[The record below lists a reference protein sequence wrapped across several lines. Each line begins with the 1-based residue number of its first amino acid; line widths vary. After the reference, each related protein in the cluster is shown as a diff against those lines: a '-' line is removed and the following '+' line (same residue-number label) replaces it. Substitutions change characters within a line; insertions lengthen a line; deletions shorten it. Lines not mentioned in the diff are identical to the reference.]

1 MSVLIN
7 FICCL
12 VPIASVRRKIRK
24 YLKTKYIR
32 YSNKRTVMNKKLLN
46 KPIMIWFDHSL
57 GGGTD
62 VYSLQQFTELCNQ
75 YVVLRIQ
82 YYAIYKSFKIHSPN
96 SHKTK
101 DCWIDNIQDLEN
113 LLNKLPIKHI
123 VVNDL
128 VGYNN
133 SLDILDLITKIKY
146 RNKTIK
152 VSFKCHDFQA
162 VCPNFTLVNCEGRFC
177 NLKYKYGCE
186 KCWKKIRLGN
196 NDIEDNILRSGAIDV
211 GSWRTAFDKF
221 FTTIVDEVV
230 VFSEFTRNI
239 FIRTYPILKTKIMV
253 VPHKVKNFSK
263 VIIPKHNNIN
273 IACLGN
279 ISYNKGAGIIREIC
293 DYIKSNPE
301 YGNVKIYIIGNIYD
315 GINEK
320 PENLVI
326 TGEYKQ
332 ENLPSIISKLK
343 IDCIFIP
350 SICPETFSYTTSEAM
365 SMGLPVACFNLGAPA
380 ERVSQYEKGLI
391 LREIDPVKA
400 LKKIIKFVQQ
410 LHKK

>member
-32 YSNKRTVMNKKLLN
+32 YSNKKIAMNKRLLD
-46 KPIMIWFDHSL
+46 KPLIIWFDHSL

-62 VYSLQQFTELCNQ
+62 IYSLQQFTEVCNE

-82 YYAIYKSFKIHSPN
+82 YYAIYKSFKIYFPN
-96 SHKTK
+96 NRKTK
-101 DCWIDNIQDLEN
+101 DYWIDNIHDLEN
-113 LLNKLPIKHI
+113 LLNELPIKHI
-123 VVNDL
+123 VINDL

-133 SLDILDLITKIKY
+133 SLDILDLITKIKHK
-146 RNKTIK
+146 NTTIK

-162 VCPNFTLVNCEGRFC
+162 ICPNFTLVNCEGQFC

-196 NDIEDNILRSGAIDV
+196 NDIENNILRSGAIDV
-211 GSWRTAFDKF
+211 ASWRMAFDKF
-221 FTTIVDEVV
+221 FTNIVDEVV
-230 VFSEFTRNI
+230 VFSEFTKNI
-239 FIRTYPILKTKIMV
+239 FERMYPILKTKIII
-253 VPHKVKNFSK
+253 VPHSVKKYSH
-263 VIIPKHNNIN
+263 ITIPKHDSIN

-279 ISYNKGAGIIREIC
+279 ISYNKGAQIIREMC
-293 DYIKSNPE
+293 SYIKNSTKYN
-301 YGNVKIYIIGNIYD
+301 NVNMYVIGNIYD
-315 GINEK
+315 SIVEK
-320 PENLVI
+320 PENLII

-332 ENLPSIISKLK
+332 ENLPHIISKLK

-365 SMGLPVACFNLGAPA
+365 SMGLPVVCFNLGAPA
-380 ERVSQYEKGLI
+380 ERISKYEQGLV
-391 LREIDPVKA
+391 LQEINSVKA
-400 LKKIIKFVQQ
+400 LKEIIKFVQQ